1 VRWIIHV
8 DMDAFYASVEQ
19 RDHPEYRGK
28 PVIVGGLSRRGVV
41 STASYEAR
49 KYGIHSAMPMAEA
62 RQRCPQAIFLQPDHR
77 KYAQVSSEIRSILER
92 YSPLIEPLSLDEAFL
107 DVTGMEL
114 LFASPTDIAREIKQR
129 IREEV
134 GLTASAGV
142 APNKFLAKLASDLK
156 KPDGLVVVEHGQEAL
171 FVKDLPV
178 KRLWGVGKVTAG
190 MLQNRGIERIGQIA
204 TMDLAALVAIFG
216 QHAETARAL
225 ALGQDERKVEPWENA
240 KSIGSEE
247 TFEKDLT
254 DKEEMRTILLELAEQ
269 VGGRLRRE
277 GQAARTITLK
287 IRFASF
293 LTLTRRRTLNEP
305 TQLDE
310 TIYRNAAEMLE
321 KEKLNEGIR
330 LLGVTLSGLDEA
342 RQPEIRLFDDGEAKG
357 RALAAAADTIRAK
370 FGHRMVVHGRL
381 ANKAKKGEVDD
392 D

>member
-1 VRWIIHV
+1 
-8 DMDAFYASVEQ
+8 
-19 RDHPEYRGK
+19 
-28 PVIVGGLSRRGVV
+28 
-41 STASYEAR
+41 
-49 KYGIHSAMPMAEA
+49 
-62 RQRCPQAIFLQPDHR
+62 
-77 KYAQVSSEIRSILER
+77 
-92 YSPLIEPLSLDEAFL
+92 
-107 DVTGMEL
+107 
-114 LFASPTDIAREIKQR
+114 
-129 IREEV
+129 
-134 GLTASAGV
+134 
-142 APNKFLAKLASDLK
+142 
-156 KPDGLVVVEHGQEAL
+156 
-171 FVKDLPV
+171 
-178 KRLWGVGKVTAG
+178 
-190 MLQNRGIERIGQIA
+190 
-204 TMDLAALVAIFG
+204 
-216 QHAETARAL
+216 L

>member
-1 VRWIIHV
+1 MRWIIHV

-49 KYGIHSAMPMAEA
+49 KYGVHSAMPMAEA
-62 RQRCPQAIFLQPDHR
+62 RQRCPQGIFIYPDHR
-77 KYAQVSSEIRSILER
+77 KYAQVSGEIRNILEQ
-92 YSPLIEPLSLDEAFL
+92 YSPVIEPLSLDEAFL

-114 LFASPTDIAREIKQR
+114 LYPSPTDIAREIKQR
-129 IREEV
+129 IKKEV

-142 APNKFLAKLASDLK
+142 APNKFLAKLASDLR
-156 KPDGLVVVEHGQEAL
+156 KPDGLVVVEHGQEAQ

-190 MLQNRGIERIGQIA
+190 LLQSRGIERIGQVA
-204 TMDLAALVAIFG
+204 TMDLAALVSIFG

-247 TFEKDLT
+247 TFETDLA

-277 GQAARTITLK
+277 GQAARTITIK

-293 LTLTRRRTLNEP
+293 LTLTRRKTLTEP

-310 TIYRNAAEMLE
+310 IIYRNAVEMLE
-321 KEKLNEGIR
+321 KEKFNEGIR

-342 RQPEIRLFDDGEAKG
+342 RQPEISLFDDGEAKG

-381 ANKAKKGEVDD
+381 ANKAKRGDVDND
-392 D
+392 